1 MEIYISK
8 SIKAMSRSFWT
19 FSFCHFIL
27 FLLFVLQQFLISSC
41 HFLFLFIENVN
52 LLLPAHTHFQSL
64 RVLAYFLLS
73 FVGERNQIE
82 ERNKESGF
90 CVWKLLATSLTSKKT
105 LLSFSRVK
113 FSWRKKIAL
122 AWKKEKLLWLLHLF
136 VSLFWV
142 TINGNRDYPTFSWN
156 AERMNEMKEESL
168 LDLWIRSI
176 PNDVVCISATC
187 WMISAVF
194 LQDDDVP
201 EDSKTLPQ
209 EKEKEKTSYTN

>member
-1 MEIYISK
+1 
-8 SIKAMSRSFWT
+8 
-19 FSFCHFIL
+19 
-27 FLLFVLQQFLISSC
+27 
-41 HFLFLFIENVN
+41 
-52 LLLPAHTHFQSL
+52 
-64 RVLAYFLLS
+64 
-73 FVGERNQIE
+73 
-82 ERNKESGF
+82 
-90 CVWKLLATSLTSKKT
+90 
-105 LLSFSRVK
+105 
-113 FSWRKKIAL
+113 
-122 AWKKEKLLWLLHLF
+122 LHLF

-156 AERMNEMKEESL
+156 AERMNEMKEEFL

>member
-19 FSFCHFIL
+19 FSFCHVIL

-41 HFLFLFIENVN
+41 HFLFLFTENVI
-52 LLLPAHTHFQSL
+52 LLLLANTHFQSL

-142 TINGNRDYPTFSWN
+142 TINGNKNYPTFSWN
-156 AERMNEMKEESL
+156 AERMNERKEESF

-176 PNDVVCISATC
+176 PDVVVCISATC

-194 LQDDDVP
+194 LQDDDFR

-209 EKEKEKTSYTN
+209 EKKRKN